1 MNCQA
6 QMPLLSLLF
15 KYIANT
21 LTHTHTHTQLE
32 TKGMSPK
39 TDGEREKKR
48 KGNSKHK
55 CRTKLSRT
63 EQKLNKNT
71 KEEARNETKK
81 RNKIR
86 TRFLCN
92 RYFFLFVCLLFSS
105 IC

>member
-39 TDGEREKKR
+39 TDGERERKKG
-48 KGNSKHK
+48 KETLN
-55 CRTKLSRT
+55 TNA
-63 EQKLNKNT
+63 EQN
-71 KEEARNETKK
+71 
-81 RNKIR
+81 
-86 TRFLCN
+86 
-92 RYFFLFVCLLFSS
+92 
-105 IC
+105 